1 MSQKT
6 KVESLEIHLERIL
19 RDYLELAE
27 HIKEFQNIKNRKNLA
42 VGKYIFNRALE
53 KRVQE
58 YQKQL
63 AKLSYHGIQ
72 IEKQLFDEVTAIQN
86 S

>member
-6 KVESLEIHLERIL
+6 TIESFEIHLERIF

-27 HIKEFQNIKNRKNLA
+27 LVKEFQHIKNRKNLA
-42 VGKYIFNRALE
+42 VGKYIFNRDLE
-53 KRVQE
+53 KKIQE

-72 IEKQLFDEVTAIQN
+72 IEKELTDGVQASN
-86 S
+86 N

>member
-6 KVESLEIHLERIL
+6 KVEALEIYLERIL

-27 HIKEFQNIKNRKNLA
+27 LVGEFQNIKNRKNLA
-42 VGKYIFNRALE
+42 VGKYVFNRALE

-72 IEKQLFDEVTAIQN
+72 IEKELMEAVPQ

>member
-6 KVESLEIHLERIL
+6 RVEDLEVHFEQIL
-19 RDYLELAE
+19 GDYLGLAE
-27 HIKEFQNIKNRKNLA
+27 LVKEFQELKNFKDLSQGR
-42 VGKYIFNRALE
+42 YIFNRDME
-53 KRVQE
+53 KKVAV

-72 IEKQLFDEVTAIQN
+72 IEKLLDE
-86 S
+86 

>member
-6 KVESLEIHLERIL
+6 RVEALEIYLERIL

-27 HIKEFQNIKNRKNLA
+27 LVGEFQNIKNRKNLA
-42 VGKYIFNRALE
+42 VGKYVFNRALE

-72 IEKQLFDEVTAIQN
+72 IEKELMDQVQSSHN
-86 S
+86 

>member
-6 KVESLEIHLERIL
+6 TIEAFEIHLERIFG
-19 RDYLELAE
+19 DYLALAE
-27 HIKEFQNIKNRKNLA
+27 LVNEFREIKNRKNLTT
-42 VGKYIFNRALE
+42 GKYIFNRDLE
-53 KRVQE
+53 KKVDS

-72 IEKQLFDEVTAIQN
+72 IEKELLQEVPQP
-86 S
+86 

>member
-6 KVESLEIHLERIL
+6 KVEALEIYLERIL

-27 HIKEFQNIKNRKNLA
+27 LIGEFQNIKNRKNLA
-42 VGKYIFNRALE
+42 VGKYVFNRALE
-53 KRVQE
+53 KRVQD

-72 IEKQLFDEVTAIQN
+72 IEKELMDQIQSSN
-86 S
+86 N